1 MHNRQI
7 ILNAIM
13 SVAQIVVTGGVLF
26 ILYRFLLITI
36 GVEQLGIWSLVTATT
51 SVIYVMGYL
60 GLSSSVIKYVAK
72 YKARNDLKNVSH
84 VIQTAVIS
92 VTFLISFLLIISY
105 PLFKLVF
112 QLIFP
117 AQAVPTALSILPYVL
132 FSLLPMMI
140 ADIFQSSLYGLQR
153 IDLNSYLL
161 MTRVVVNL
169 VLCLV
174 LTPKYGLLGIVY
186 AGVIQNILTLI
197 TSWLLLKK
205 QLPLLPFFF
214 YRWRKNTFKRIIF
227 YGMNFQLIS
236 IATIL
241 SDFITKAL
249 LSKFGGLSM
258 VGFYEMASKM
268 VQQFR
273 AIIVSANQVVVPTI
287 ADMTESAPEKIRAFY
302 LRSYEL
308 LFYLAL
314 PLFSLI
320 IICAPIISEIWI
332 GYYERVF
339 VFSAMLLSIGWFL
352 NTLAIPAYFANS
364 GTGELRWNVISYI
377 LLAVTNAGMGLL
389 LGYFYGGFGVIFA
402 WVIALSLGNSLVY
415 IFFHIKHKIPFSEL
429 IPKASI
435 ILMLVCVIGTVS
447 ALIINIKFNSDS
459 IASMLNRIV
468 MIVFAVVVFV
478 PLWFHPL
485 RKSLVGWAY
494 NAFQYK

>member
-1 MHNRQI
+1 MHNSRI

-13 SVAQIVVTGGVLF
+13 SAAQIVVTGGVLF
-26 ILYRFLLITI
+26 ILYRFLLVTI

-51 SVIYVMGYL
+51 SVICLANL

-72 YKARNDLKNVSH
+72 YKARNDFKNLSY
-84 VIQTAVIS
+84 VIQTVVIS
-92 VTFLISFLLIISY
+92 VTVLVSFLLIISY
-105 PLFKLVF
+105 PFFKLVF

-117 AQAVPTALSILPYVL
+117 AQAVPAALSILPYVL
-132 FSLLPMMI
+132 FSFLPMMI

-161 MTRVVVNL
+161 MARVFVNL

-174 LTPKYGLLGIVY
+174 LTPKYGLLGLVY
-186 AGVIQNILTLI
+186 AGVIQNLLTLVI
-197 TSWLLLKK
+197 SWLLLKK
-205 QLPLLPFFF
+205 QLPFLPFFF
-214 YRWRKNTFKRIIF
+214 YRWSKNTFKKVIF
-227 YGMNFQLIS
+227 YGMNSQVIS
-236 IATIL
+236 VAAIL
-241 SDFITKAL
+241 SDFVTKSL
-249 LSKFGGLSM
+249 LSKFGSLSM

-273 AIIVSANQVVVPTI
+273 AIIVSANQVLVPTI

-320 IICAPIISEIWI
+320 IICTPIISEIWI
-332 GYYERVF
+332 GYYERIF
-339 VFSAMLLSIGWFL
+339 VFSAILLSIGWFL
-352 NTLAIPAYFANS
+352 NTLAIPAYIANA
-364 GTGELRWNVISYI
+364 GMGELRWNVISYI

-389 LGYFYGGFGVIFA
+389 LGYFYGGFGVVFA
-402 WVIALSLGNSLVY
+402 WIIALPLGNSLVY
-415 IFFHIKHKIPFSEL
+415 IFFHNKHKIPFSEL
-429 IPKASI
+429 IPKASR
-435 ILMLVCVIGTVS
+435 ILMLICLIGTVS
-447 ALIINIKFNSDS
+447 AMIINIKFNSDS

-478 PLWFHPL
+478 PFWLHPL
-485 RKSLVGWAY
+485 RKSLVRWAY
-494 NAFQYK
+494 NAFQL